1 MEVLSLSNPVPH
13 VLQAK
18 INRPHNHN
26 AIDFEVMAAL
36 ERVCDMIEQDEEIRV
51 FMLTGRGSKYFASGG
66 DLKAFSGLQ
75 NEHDARMM
83 SMRMGNILHRIETAE
98 CWTIALINGDAYGG
112 GCEVML
118 AFDFRIS
125 VRHARFGFTQGKFYL
140 PPGWGGLTRLIERC
154 GRSTVLFW
162 LGTQA
167 LVGAEDAL
175 MAGLV
180 DIVEGSSQMK
190 AHVNQTVKKLT
201 LNDRAMIKTLKKGAT
216 YAQKH
221 AHKESINN
229 ERIAFARFWASEQ
242 HHERVESFLTR
253 KLEKK
258 NATPKG

>member
-1 MEVLSLSNPVPH
+1 MESLSLSTPAPH

-18 INRPHNHN
+18 INRLSSHN
-26 AIDFEVMAAL
+26 AIDFEVMEAL
-36 ERVCDMIEQDEEIRV
+36 EKVCDIIEQDETIRV
-51 FMLTGRGSKYFASGG
+51 FILTGRGNKYFASGG
-66 DLKAFSGLQ
+66 DLKAFSGLKT
-75 NEHDARMM
+75 EHDARMM
-83 SMRMGNILHRIETAE
+83 SMRMGNILHRIETAD

-112 GCEVML
+112 GCEVMM
-118 AFDFRIS
+118 AFDFRIC

-154 GRSTVLFW
+154 NRSTVLFW

-180 DIVEGSSQMK
+180 DIVEGSAQMK
-190 AHVNQTVKKLT
+190 AHVNQTMKKLA

-221 AHKESINN
+221 PHKESINN
-229 ERIAFARFWASEQ
+229 ERIAFARLWASQQ
-242 HHERVESFLTR
+242 HHERVGDFLNR
-253 KLEKK
+253 KADKK
-258 NATPKG
+258 SG